1 MRKTKGAN
9 NSFLNSMKHYSYIK
23 NGLHDINR
31 PKIYLRD
38 VQGLYTKK
46 FIDGFETAIS
56 FFMNCYK
63 IIQ

>member
-38 VQGLYTKK
+38 VSVTLYQE
-46 FIDGFETAIS
+46 I
-56 FFMNCYK
+56 Y
-63 IIQ
+63 